1 MNVKPTLNTQIVG
14 QLWIGICSY
23 GLTSNCQQACEKVEY
38 TGQLIDFPGLQYPNE
53 NEMALQNTFNSIDT
67 EIRTEI
73 LQYDSANF
81 IGNVGGSFGLFIGF
95 SLTGFVGQVLDYF
108 IRD

>member
-1 MNVKPTLNTQIVG
+1 MFLDNAYM
-14 QLWIGICSY
+14 QLRS
-23 GLTSNCQQACEKVEY
+23 TSNCQQTCEKVEY
-38 TGQLIDFPGLQYPNE
+38 TGQLIDYPGVQYADK
-53 NEMALQNTFNSIDT
+53 NEMVLLIAFNSMDT
-67 EIRTEI
+67 EIHKEV
-73 LQYDSANF
+73 LQYDLANF